1 MIVDIRHV
9 EIFAIVLMLLPLYV
23 VAVTSSVAFEGRM
36 ETEAVGNLRAKVYG
50 VSNLLDGYKTMV
62 DSGMMTKDEAIG
74 WIGDIICGPRVDE
87 RRAVDEGI
95 RIGERG
101 YMIVW
106 SLDGITKI
114 HPYQEGKDLKE
125 INPDLYRVITSGDNE
140 GVYRY
145 MQTYDKEV
153 PEEKIVY
160 FSKYAPWGL
169 IIGATDY
176 ISEYKPP
183 SLPISLFMLLAISV
197 ITVILIYTIF
207 GIFSKKRT
215 FFVMGALMLVILL
228 LSSATAVSSSEFSEW
243 KQSSLIEELGS
254 KVRFAIAMCYSFKA
268 MADSGMMTKD
278 EAIGWIGDIICGP
291 RVDGKRDIARGF
303 LTGREG
309 YMDIFDENGT
319 YLVHPFYEGKNT
331 KEFGSER
338 YETVM
343 KEKEGLISYR
353 WQNSGDPQP
362 REKIEA
368 FGFFA
373 PWGLFVLSTAYVD
386 EYMEPVMTM
395 RNYMASAIALV
406 AFASL
411 FSIFL
416 SNELRKVRGND

>member
-1 MIVDIRHV
+1 VDIRHV

-23 VAVTSSVAFEGRM
+23 VAITSSVAFEGQM

-50 VSNLLDGYKTMV
+50 VSNLLDGYRTMV
-62 DSGMMTKDEAIG
+62 D
-74 WIGDIICGPRVDE
+74 
-87 RRAVDEGI
+87 
-95 RIGERG
+95 
-101 YMIVW
+101 
-106 SLDGITKI
+106 
-114 HPYQEGKDLKE
+114 
-125 INPDLYRVITSGDNE
+125 N
-140 GVYRY
+140 
-145 MQTYDKEV
+145 
-153 PEEKIVY
+153 
-160 FSKYAPWGL
+160 
-169 IIGATDY
+169 
-176 ISEYKPP
+176 
-183 SLPISLFMLLAISV
+183 
-197 ITVILIYTIF
+197 
-207 GIFSKKRT
+207 
-215 FFVMGALMLVILL
+215 
-228 LSSATAVSSSEFSEW
+228 
-243 KQSSLIEELGS
+243 
-254 KVRFAIAMCYSFKA
+254 
-268 MADSGMMTKD
+268 GMMTKD

-303 LTGREG
+303 LTGRAG

-343 KEKEGLISYR
+343 KEKEGCISYR
-353 WQNSGDPQP
+353 WQNPGDPQP

-386 EYMEPVMTM
+386 EYMEPVVTM